1 MFGYVKTDL
10 PNLYVKDTVL
20 YKGLYCGL
28 CKGIGKCCGGKGRLL
43 LSYDLTFLSAL
54 MHNVC
59 GIDVK
64 IERKRCIIHP
74 FRKRPVAQNDELNE
88 RISCLNV
95 ILAYYKL
102 RDDVIDSNKGRVK
115 KTFFSSNYKKARKK
129 EPELDKIVKEN
140 YENLLKLERENTDSV
155 DIVADPFGNMMEQ
168 VVCHISGEKQSEDL
182 KVLAYNLG
190 KWIYLIDALDDFD
203 KDKKKGQFN
212 VFVNAY
218 KDSNDKKELLL
229 KHGRDLI
236 FTFGTLNNEI
246 SERTRLLD
254 YKFNHDL
261 TDNILHAGLRQT
273 LKEIMENKKCKNII
287 KL

>member
-20 YKGLYCGL
+20 YKALYCGL
-28 CKGIGKCCGGKGRLL
+28 CKGIGRCCGCKGRLL

-54 MHNVC
+54 MHNVL

-64 IERKRCIIHP
+64 IEREKCIVHP
-74 FRKRPVAQNDELNE
+74 IKKRPVAQNDELTE
-88 RISCLNV
+88 KIACLNV

-102 RDDVIDSNKGRVK
+102 RDDVIDNNKGRVK
-115 KTFFSSNYKKARKK
+115 KAIFTSNYKKAKK
-129 EPELDKIVKEN
+129 KMPEFDKIVKEN
-140 YENLLKLERENTDSV
+140 YEKLLKLERENTDSI
-155 DIVADPFGNMMEQ
+155 DMVAQPFGDLMEQ
-168 VVCHISGEKQSEDL
+168 VVSHVAGDGCSENL
-182 KVLAYNLG
+182 RALASNLG

-203 KDKKKGQFN
+203 KDKKKKQFN

-218 KDSNDKKELLL
+218 NDVCDKRELIE
-229 KHGRDLI
+229 KHGRDLV
-236 FTFGTLNNEI
+236 FTFGALNSEI
-246 SERTRLLD
+246 SNRTNMLE

-261 TDNILHAGLRQT
+261 TDNILHGGLRVT
-273 LKEIMENKKCKNII
+273 LKEIVENKKCKNII